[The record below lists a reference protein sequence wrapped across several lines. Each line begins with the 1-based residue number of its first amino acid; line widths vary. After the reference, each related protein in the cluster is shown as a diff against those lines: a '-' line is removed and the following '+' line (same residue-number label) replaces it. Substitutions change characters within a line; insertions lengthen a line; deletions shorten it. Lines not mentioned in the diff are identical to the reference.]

1 MKKFSW
7 RMLCASVLL
16 AGLSGCVSTGTRGV
30 EVGGAVAPCAG
41 ERVVVDEV
49 IVVVDVSGSMYGPDK
64 YRLAKELTRSFVS
77 AMPEGNY
84 RAGLLTFGGEWTNEW
99 VRQPAVPLDRDALL
113 TKVSQI
119 KWQRGS
125 TPLPVALQEL
135 QPGISQRSG
144 RTAVVILSDGGADRV
159 ETLDIVNKM
168 KATHDGDLCFYTVHL
183 GHNCGF
189 GHCCKK
195 QDGDCGEKKE
205 CGGEKKECADA
216 PKPACCA
223 GGKMDCPEHQ
233 GAAASKCPMG
243 IDCPMTQPGAAGKEC
258 PMAKD
263 CKMAKDCPSA
273 KGGETGKPCPT
284 QAGCDEKK
292 ACGGCNAMEG
302 HLSPDLREN
311 GHALMRAI
319 VSLSECGHAW
329 DAEQVISAAGMT
341 DMIHTIFH
349 GPGDGDADGDG
360 VPDSLDQC
368 PNTPRGA
375 KVDARGCWVIAGLN
389 FDTDKSVIKPEFEG
403 LLDEVAAVLNDNAG
417 VNLKIHVRVD
427 GHTDSRA
434 SAGYNQGL
442 SERRAAAVKAA
453 LVKRGVAEARLTTQG
468 FGESK
473 PIASN
478 KTSAGRYQN
487 RRVELTPVE

>member
-7 RMLCASVLL
+7 RMLCAGVLL

-205 CGGEKKECADA
+205 CGAKKECGGEKKECADA

-223 GGKMDCPEHQ
+223 EGKMDCPEHK
-233 GAAASKCPMG
+233 GCE
-243 IDCPMTQPGAAGKEC
+243 TTKEC
-258 PMAKD
+258 PKEKACGEKKD
-263 CKMAKDCPSA
+263 C
-273 KGGETGKPCPT
+273 G
-284 QAGCDEKK
+284 EKK

-417 VNLKIHVRVD
+417 VNLKIQVRVD